1 MREYERVK
9 LIEDDV
15 ESDLEIIE
23 LEEKPVLKEIEVA
36 EEKFMDEEEEQEG
49 EEGQE
54 GAEGLEGV
62 DGDANVDD
70 IPLDGEEEAAGGEPE
85 EE

>member
-1 MREYERVK
+1 MK

-54 GAEGLEGV
+54 GAEGV
-62 DGDANVDD
+62 
-70 IPLDGEEEAAGGEPE
+70 
-85 EE
+85 